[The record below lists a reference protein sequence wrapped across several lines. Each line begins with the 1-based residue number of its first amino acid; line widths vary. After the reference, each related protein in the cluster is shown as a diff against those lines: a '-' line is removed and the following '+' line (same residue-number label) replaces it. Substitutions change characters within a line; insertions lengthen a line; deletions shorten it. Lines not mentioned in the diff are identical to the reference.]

1 MNVVRVGDARDVAAI
16 MPVMDS
22 AFDPLFGEAWTAAQC
37 LATLAMPGAQLLV
50 AQDTQRT
57 TGFALSRTIADEE
70 ELLLIGVLP
79 ESRRHG
85 VGRALVEWLLAI
97 AKDCNRST
105 VFLEV
110 REGNSAEYFY
120 QKMGFKP
127 IGRRKAYYHSKDGKK
142 YDAITM
148 ATNI

>member
-1 MNVVRVGDARDVAAI
+1 MNVVRLGDARDVAAI

-37 LATLAMPGAQLLV
+37 LATMAMPGAQLLV
-50 AQDTQRT
+50 AQDMQRT
-57 TGFALSRTIADEE
+57 TGFALSRAIADEE

-85 VGRALVEWLLAI
+85 VGRALVERLLAI

-120 QKMGFKP
+120 RMMGFQP
-127 IGRRKAYYHSKDGKK
+127 IGRRKSYYHSKDGNN

-148 ATNI
+148 ATNF

>member
-97 AKDCNRST
+97 AKDCNRNT

-120 QKMGFKP
+120 QGMGFQP

-148 ATNI
+148 AASI